1 MSNTRILDTSQCTAE
16 YSVLQCKG
24 SALPDG
30 PEDIPSTTAYLCTV
44 HSAVCIVHS
53 ALYCTVR
60 SAECTVQD
68 FPSTTATALYC
79 SAVQQSA
86 SRYSIYQC
94 TVSARAQCK
103 GSQCKIF
110 HVPLPLPLP
119 LHQIVWWETFD
130 ARGENIFLPPSN
142 IQA

>member
-1 MSNTRILDTSQCTAE
+1 MSNTRILNASQCTAE

-68 FPSTTATALYC
+68 FPSTTAVLY
-79 SAVQQSA
+79 
-86 SRYSIYQC
+86 SRVLADIPS
-94 TVSARAQCK
+94 TNAQ
-103 GSQCKIF
+103 
-110 HVPLPLPLP
+110 
-119 LHQIVWWETFD
+119 
-130 ARGENIFLPPSN
+130 
-142 IQA
+142 